1 MRANLHPTLDDLE
14 AVMAHDDGDEQLIE
28 RAVLNDS
35 AEGQVLAT
43 RLIELFGAFM
53 SEEVR
58 PVLRR
63 ISEEGGEPQLTV
75 NALAE
80 LLRQIADA
88 TEKPV
93 ER

>member
-1 MRANLHPTLDDLE
+1 M
-14 AVMAHDDGDEQLIE
+14 VDGDGGDESVE

-35 AEGQVLAT
+35 EEGRRLAS
-43 RLIELFGAFM
+43 RLVELFGAFM
-53 SEEVR
+53 SDEVR

-63 ISEEGGEPQLTV
+63 IAEEGGEPQLTV

-93 ER
+93 GR

>member
-1 MRANLHPTLDDLE
+1 VRANLHPAVDDLE

-28 RAVLNDS
+28 RTVLNDS
-35 AEGQVLAT
+35 EEGQVLAT
-43 RLIELFGAFM
+43 RLIELFGSFM

-63 ISEEGGEPQLTV
+63 IAEEGGEPQLMV

-80 LLRQIADA
+80 LMRQIADA

-93 ER
+93 ES

>member
-1 MRANLHPTLDDLE
+1 ME
-14 AVMAHDDGDEQLIE
+14 HDDGEEPIE
-28 RAVLNDS
+28 RAVLNE
-35 AEGQVLAT
+35 AEEGQALAT
-43 RLIELFGAFM
+43 RLIELFGTFM
-53 SEEVR
+53 SDEVR

-63 ISEEGGEPQLTV
+63 IAEEGGEPQLTV